1 MVVRISRAL
10 PWAVILPRRWR
21 LELIQGKALL
31 NQTSPTRFTTPA
43 QTGSRAALSLVPPLQ
58 QKPKYSP
65 PALWHLLSLDAPT
78 VAALWTWFV
87 ARCCGVALPWRA
99 PATMF
104 LAVWM
109 LYAADR
115 LLDARLLDTE
125 PATALPELEERHRF
139 HHRHKKAFLAGIAG
153 ASILLTALLPRINF
167 AALRLYALLAS
178 LLFAYF
184 FLIHIY
190 PSNNSS
196 ASAHR
201 LPKELAVGIFFPAA
215 VFIPTV
221 ARAPGLRLT
230 LAPAA
235 LLFAAVCTLN
245 CLYLYAW
252 EHPGSRESAHWTTRF
267 ATRHLRALSGITA
280 LLCAVVFAFEA
291 RGVALLVVASGVS
304 ALLLLLLHL
313 LRDRFAAIHL
323 RAAADMALLTPLL
336 LVFFLR

>member
-1 MVVRISRAL
+1 
-10 PWAVILPRRWR
+10 
-21 LELIQGKALL
+21 L
-31 NQTSPTRFTTPA
+31 NQPSPTRLKSTS
-43 QTGSRAALSLVPPLQ
+43 QERSRAALSLVPPLQ
-58 QKPKYSP
+58 HRPKHTP
-65 PALWHLLSLDAPT
+65 LAMWHLLSLDAPT

-87 ARCCGVALPWRA
+87 ARCCGLVLPWSA
-99 PATMF
+99 AAAMF

-109 LYAADR
+109 LYATDR
-115 LLDARLLDTE
+115 LLDARLLDTRT
-125 PATALPELEERHRF
+125 AAALPELEERHRF
-139 HHRHKKAFLAGIAG
+139 HHRHKKAFLAGTAC
-153 ASILLTALLPRINF
+153 ASVMLAALLPRIDP

-190 PSNNSS
+190 PSNHSS
-196 ASAHR
+196 VGSHR
-201 LPKELAVGIFFPAA
+201 LPKELAVGVFFPAA

-230 LAPAA
+230 LVPAA

-267 ATRHLRALSGITA
+267 ATRHLRELSGMTA
-280 LLCAVVFAFEA
+280 LLCCVVFAFET
-291 RGVALLVVASGVS
+291 RGVGLLVVASGVS

-313 LRDRFAAIHL
+313 QRDRFAAIHL

-336 LVFFLR
+336 LIFFLR

>member
-10 PWAVILPRRWR
+10 PSGVILPRRWR

>member
-1 MVVRISRAL
+1 
-10 PWAVILPRRWR
+10 
-21 LELIQGKALL
+21 L
-31 NQTSPTRFTTPA
+31 NKTSPTRFATPA
-43 QTGSRAALSLVPPLQ
+43 QAGSRATLSLVPPLQ
-58 QKPKYSP
+58 RRPKHTP
-65 PALWHLLSLDAPT
+65 LAMWHLLSLDAPT

-109 LYAADR
+109 LYATDR
-115 LLDARLLDTE
+115 LLDARSLD
-125 PATALPELEERHRF
+125 AQAGAAARELEERHRF
-139 HHRHKKAFLAGIAG
+139 HHRHKRAFLAGIAG
-153 ASILLTALLPRINF
+153 ASVMLAALLPGIDP
-167 AALRLYALLAS
+167 AALRIYALLAS

-190 PSNNSS
+190 PSNNSGVD
-196 ASAHR
+196 AHR
-201 LPKELAVGIFFPAA
+201 LPKELAVGVFFPAA

-280 LLCAVVFAFEA
+280 LLCGVVFAFEA

-304 ALLLLLLHL
+304 ALLLLMLHL
-313 LRDRFAAIHL
+313 LRDRLAAIHL
-323 RAAADMALLTPLL
+323 RAAADVALLTPLL
-336 LVFFLR
+336 LVIFLR

>member
-1 MVVRISRAL
+1 
-10 PWAVILPRRWR
+10 
-21 LELIQGKALL
+21 L
-31 NQTSPTRFTTPA
+31 NQPSPTRLRA
-43 QTGSRAALSLVPPLQ
+43 ISRERSRTRLSLVPPRELRTR
-58 QKPKYSP
+58 YSP
-65 PALWHLLSLDAPT
+65 LALWHLLSLDAPT

-87 ARCCGVALPWRA
+87 ARCCGLALPWSA
-99 PATMF
+99 PAAMF

-109 LYAADR
+109 LYATDR
-115 LLDARLLDTE
+115 LLDARLLEARPD
-125 PATALPELEERHRF
+125 AALPELEERHRF
-139 HHRHKKAFLAGIAG
+139 HHRHKRAFLAGIVG
-153 ASILLTALLPRINF
+153 ASALLAGLLPRI
-167 AALRLYALLAS
+167 APEALRLYALLAS

-196 ASAHR
+196 VGAHR

-221 ARAPGLRLT
+221 ARVPELRLL

-252 EHPGSRESAHWTTRF
+252 EHPGSRVEAHWTTRF
-267 ATRHLRALSGITA
+267 ATRHLPALSGITA
-280 LLCAVVFAFEA
+280 MLCCGVFAFEP
-291 RGVALLVVASGVS
+291 RGAAMLTLASGMSVLLLV
-304 ALLLLLLHL
+304 LLHWRWERL
-313 LRDRFAAIHL
+313 SAIHL
-323 RAAADMALLTPLL
+323 RAAADLALLTPLL

>member
-1 MVVRISRAL
+1 M
-10 PWAVILPRRWR
+10 
-21 LELIQGKALL
+21 
-31 NQTSPTRFTTPA
+31 
-43 QTGSRAALSLVPPLQ
+43 
-58 QKPKYSP
+58 
-65 PALWHLLSLDAPT
+65 WHLLSLDAPT

-87 ARCCGVALPWRA
+87 ARCCGMVLPWRG

-115 LLDARLLDTE
+115 LLDARLLDAQTG
-125 PATALPELEERHRF
+125 AAIRELEERHWF
-139 HHRHKKAFLAGIAG
+139 HHRHKRAFLAGIAG
-153 ASILLTALLPRINF
+153 ASILLTALLPRVNI

-190 PSNNSS
+190 PSNNSG
-196 ASAHR
+196 AGAHR
-201 LPKELAVGIFFPAA
+201 LPKELAVGVFFPAA

-221 ARAPGLRLT
+221 ARAPGLRLM

-267 ATRHLRALSGITA
+267 ATRHLRTLSGITA
-280 LLCAVVFAFEA
+280 LLCGVVFAFEVQ
-291 RGVALLVVASGVS
+291 GVSLLVVASGVS

-313 LRDRFAAIHL
+313 LRGRLAAIHL
-323 RAAADMALLTPLL
+323 RAAADVALLTPLL